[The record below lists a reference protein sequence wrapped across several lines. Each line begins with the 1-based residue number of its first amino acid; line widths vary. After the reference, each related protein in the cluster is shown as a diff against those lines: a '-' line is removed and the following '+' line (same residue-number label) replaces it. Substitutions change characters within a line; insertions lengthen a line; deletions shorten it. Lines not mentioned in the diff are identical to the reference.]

1 MTSDRPHSTGWRSA
15 KTSKAGTCMA
25 TLTREA
31 ICRRWLSRVNRQVS
45 GSKGFGSFFGTLWM
59 QSSANL
65 P

>member
-1 MTSDRPHSTGWRSA
+1 
-15 KTSKAGTCMA
+15 MA